1 MFYSVDDQFGYTE
14 VYGVK
19 DGQPQ
24 LIDPHL
30 ILTTRPIG
38 YDNIYRNALSAVL
51 SRGMAKPFCGYL
63 QRKFPYFEKFLVV
76 YAQYPALSRSTFE
89 RRQQVM
95 YSCP

>member
-1 MFYSVDDQFGYTE
+1 MFYNVDDQFGYTE

-38 YDNIYRNALSAVL
+38 YDNIYRNALSSVL
-51 SRGMAKPFCGYL
+51 SREMVKPFCGYL
-63 QRKFPYFEKFLVV
+63 TRKFPYFEKFMVV
-76 YAQYPALSRSTFE
+76 YVQYPSLSKSPFQK
-89 RRQQVM
+89 RQQVLH
-95 YSCP
+95 SCP